1 MKKIEAF
8 IRPEK
13 LNMTQDAIEEQ
24 GCECITVSAA
34 RGHGHLEDGSVV
46 FERRKYGMDLLPE
59 IRVEI
64 IIADKDLDKVVQAI
78 ISASQTGSVGDGK
91 IFVSDVRNAYRIR
104 TGEHG
109 GIAI

>member
-8 IRPEK
+8 IRPER
-13 LNMTQDAIEEQ
+13 LNMTKDAIEEQ
-24 GCECITVSAA
+24 GCECITVSEA

-46 FERRKYGMDLLPE
+46 FERRKYSMDLLPE

-64 IIADKDLDKVVQAI
+64 IVADEDLDKVVQAI

-91 IFVSDVRNAYRIR
+91 IFVYDVGNAYRIR
-104 TGEHG
+104 TGEQG
-109 GIAI
+109 DIAI

>member
-13 LNMTQDAIEEQ
+13 LNMTKDAIEEQ
-24 GCECITVSAA
+24 GCEGITVSEA

-46 FERRKYGMDLLPE
+46 FERGKYSMDLLPE

-64 IIADKDLDKVVQAI
+64 IIADEDLDTVVQAI
-78 ISASQTGSVGDGK
+78 ISASQTGSGGDGK
-91 IFVSDVRNAYRIR
+91 IFVYDVGNAYRIR
-104 TGEHG
+104 TGEQG
-109 GIAI
+109 DIAI